1 MVSIL
6 GIYSLRNLN
15 FQQTTIKS
23 RKNQEAIV
31 TDIWKEVIFFTIA
44 PHYIFGTPC
53 DHKGYEL
60 WLIDCNAVTQNCWW
74 PKSHPLIFYI
84 NEFTRITEM
93 SNLTPGHR
101 KSVNPRENHI
111 PALCIHFKWIAYG
124 EIVIEPKPNA
134 GWTNAQA
141 KVKRNVPAAQQ
152 RGNENR

>member
-31 TDIWKEVIFFTIA
+31 TDIWKEVIFFAIA

-74 PKSHPLIFYI
+74 PKPHPLIFLYQ
-84 NEFTRITEM
+84 RIHT
-93 SNLTPGHR
+93 
-101 KSVNPRENHI
+101 NH
-111 PALCIHFKWIAYG
+111 
-124 EIVIEPKPNA
+124 
-134 GWTNAQA
+134 
-141 KVKRNVPAAQQ
+141 RNVKFDPWAPKICESTGKSHPCIVYIFQMNCLWWNCYWAETKC
-152 RGNENR
+152 RMDECTGKGKT